1 METYLV
7 GGAVRDSLLGLGQSD
22 RDWVVVGATQQEMET
37 AGFRPVGRDFPVFLH
52 PDSGEEYALARTER
66 NTAPGYRG
74 FAVNASPDV
83 TLEEDLQRRDLTIN
97 AMAQAPDGTVVDPW
111 GGQQDLEQR
120 LLRHVSPAFVEDPL
134 RVLRVARFAARF
146 APLGFRVADETQ
158 HLMRR
163 MVDDGELEHLV
174 PERVW
179 QETDRALGE
188 ADPAVY
194 LRVLRDCGALAVI
207 LPEVDRLFGV
217 PQPEAHHPEID
228 TGEHILLCLQQAAVL
243 SKETSVRFAVLMH
256 DVGKGLTPEDNW
268 PRHYGHESIGVPA
281 IEALCERLRVPNEHR
296 ALAVMSARYHTHCH
310 RMPDMKPATVVK
322 LLEQLDVFRRPERF
336 ERFLLASE
344 ADARGRTGYEQRPYP
359 QADWLRRCHH
369 AAAGVDQ
376 RQVIDGL
383 PEGRRKGEAIR
394 EAIRRARQTAVSEV
408 LTAIRAQRDR
418 AATEG
423 EHRHG

>member
-7 GGAVRDSLLGLGQSD
+7 GGAVRDSLLGIGQAD
-22 RDWVVVGATQQEMET
+22 RDWVVVGATQQEMEE

-97 AMAQAPDGTVVDPW
+97 AMAQATDGTIVDPW
-111 GGQQDLEQR
+111 GGQQDLKRR
-120 LLRHVSPAFVEDPL
+120 LLRHVSPAFTEDPL
-134 RVLRVARFAARF
+134 RVLRVARFAARY
-146 APLGFRVADETQ
+146 APLGFHVADETQ
-158 HLMRR
+158 QLMRQ
-163 MVDDGELEHLV
+163 MVDDGELAHLV

-194 LRVLRDCGALAVI
+194 IRVLRDCGALAVI

-217 PQPEAHHPEID
+217 PQPEAHHPEVD
-228 TGEHILLCLQQAAVL
+228 TGEHILLCLQQAAAL
-243 SKETSVRFAVLMH
+243 SEDTSVRFAVLMH
-256 DVGKGLTPEDNW
+256 DVGKGLTPRDNW
-268 PRHYGHESIGVPA
+268 PHHYGHESTGVPA

-296 ALAVMSARYHTHCH
+296 ELAVMSARFHTHCH
-310 RMPDMKPATVVK
+310 RMPDMKPSTVVK
-322 LLEQLDVFRRPERF
+322 LLEQLDAFRRPERF

-344 ADARGRTGYEQRPYP
+344 ADARGRTGHEDRPYP
-359 QADWLRRCHH
+359 QADWLRRCLR
-369 AAAGVDQ
+369 AAAGVNQ
-376 RQVIDGL
+376 RQVIKDL
-383 PEGRRKGEAIR
+383 PAGKRGGEAIR
-394 EAIRRARQTAVSEV
+394 QAIQRARQTAVGEV
-408 LTAIRAQRDR
+408 LTAIHEERGT
-418 AATEG
+418 ATKKG
-423 EHRHG
+423 KQNA